1 MTVNMTIVWLIIFL
15 FLILV
20 EIMTVGLVSIWFAF
34 GSIAALITSY
44 FTDSLL
50 IQVIIFLLVSVI
62 TLVGM
67 KPFMKKFKLTKIEP
81 TNLDRVI
88 GKRGEVIKKI
98 TEDKI
103 GEVKVLGAVWSAIS
117 KDELEVGDR
126 VIIEK
131 IDGVKLVV
139 RKEKN

>member
-1 MTVNMTIVWLIIFL
+1 M
-15 FLILV
+15 
-20 EIMTVGLVSIWFAF
+20 
-34 GSIAALITSY
+34 
-44 FTDSLL
+44 
-50 IQVIIFLLVSVI
+50 
-62 TLVGM
+62 GM

-98 TEDKI
+98 SEDKV
-103 GEVKVLGAVWSAIS
+103 GEVKVLGALWSAIS
-117 KDELEVGDR
+117 KDELEVGDK